1 MKREFRELERQQ
13 IVLNMDIVFIE
24 GHWIRRIMLQ
34 NFHYLLGDSE
44 WRYENDW
51 IHRIENVSQRDS
63 ECEEGEGDEEN
74 GEEEEYGEEGEGC
87 GKVTVELEN
96 FEESIIKR
104 NTVNIRKRDK
114 DDAWAI
120 KSYYE
125 DIYMQNLHPI
135 LIVFPNADS
144 FMRGIEN
151 LKIKTF
157 VLLLEMHFTLSI
169 HTELQ
174 SRLETFE
181 VWCLED
187 LREKQSYVSR
197 KCAKL
202 YFMSDRAADMKL
214 RTLDFLSEPLE
225 SLFNDEAFIK
235 HRAVIGEVWREI
247 VPENLRSGSGD
258 DLEALEMVAMISEVV
273 MELICKS

>member
-1 MKREFRELERQQ
+1 
-13 IVLNMDIVFIE
+13 MDIVFIE

-34 NFHYLLGDSE
+34 NFHYLLGDSD

-51 IHRIENVSQRDS
+51 IHRIEQPIQRDS
-63 ECEEGEGDEEN
+63 ECDKEKAGEDDETGYERD
-74 GEEEEYGEEGEGC
+74 C
-87 GKVTVELEN
+87 RKVVIELEN
-96 FEESIIKR
+96 FEESIAKR
-104 NTVNIRKRDK
+104 NIVNIRKRDK

-120 KSYYE
+120 KAYYV
-125 DIYMQNLHPI
+125 DVYLQNLHPI
-135 LIVFPNADS
+135 LIVFPDAES

-181 VWCLED
+181 EWCLED
-187 LREKQSYVSR
+187 LREKQAYVSR

-202 YFMSDRAADMKL
+202 YFMSDRAAEMKK
-214 RTLDFLSEPLE
+214 RTIEFLNKPIDE
-225 SLFNDEAFIK
+225 SYSDENFVK
-235 HRAVIGEVWREI
+235 HSAVIAEVWREI
-247 VPENLRSGSGD
+247 VPVNMRSASGK
-258 DLEALEMVAMISEVV
+258 DLEPFEMVAMITDVLL
-273 MELICKS
+273 ELIC